1 MPIIVTAG
9 ALLTPH
15 EPIAEPIVRID
26 DGVITSI
33 ESSATAESPASSS
46 VTGFPDCTLVP
57 AFFDVHIHGC
67 AGHDVMEATPE
78 ALSHISRFLAS
89 RGVGNYLATT
99 VTAPLDATLRSLDG
113 LANLIT
119 ANDSA
124 AGARAVGIH
133 LEGPFISHAKRGV
146 HPPELLLPCS
156 IDVFESLW
164 QASQGNIRL
173 MTIAPEL
180 PGALDLIAYAVALGV
195 RISLGHSDAKT
206 SATRNAIA
214 AGATSATHTFN
225 AMRALDHREPGI
237 LGVVLTDE
245 KLYAE
250 IICDGIHVDP
260 AMVSLFWKAKGAD
273 RAILVTDGISATG
286 MPEGTYHLG
295 ALQVE
300 VTNGKC
306 TSGGVL
312 AGSVLT
318 LDRAVSNFSAFTG
331 ATLAQTVA
339 LAARNPARMIGLD
352 REIGSL
358 AVGRF
363 ADIAV
368 LRPDGSIAA
377 TILKGC
383 LVYNAGEL
391 LRSSS

>member
-1 MPIIVTAG
+1 
-9 ALLTPH
+9 
-15 EPIAEPIVRID
+15 
-26 DGVITSI
+26 
-33 ESSATAESPASSS
+33 
-46 VTGFPDCTLVP
+46 
-57 AFFDVHIHGC
+57 
-67 AGHDVMEATPE
+67 
-78 ALSHISRFLAS
+78 
-89 RGVGNYLATT
+89 
-99 VTAPLDATLRSLDG
+99 
-113 LANLIT
+113 
-119 ANDSA
+119 
-124 AGARAVGIH
+124 
-133 LEGPFISHAKRGV
+133 
-146 HPPELLLPCS
+146 
-156 IDVFESLW
+156 
-164 QASQGNIRL
+164 
-173 MTIAPEL
+173 
-180 PGALDLIAYAVALGV
+180 
-195 RISLGHSDAKT
+195 
-206 SATRNAIA
+206 
-214 AGATSATHTFN
+214 
-225 AMRALDHREPGI
+225 
-237 LGVVLTDE
+237 
-245 KLYAE
+245 
-250 IICDGIHVDP
+250 
-260 AMVSLFWKAKGAD
+260 MVSLFWKAKGAD